1 MQNPWN
7 PAFSWLDVKLGM
19 RMMRKYPGVSLAI
32 VFALAIGI
40 PVSLVPNHLIESA
53 LGQSPPFD
61 EGERV
66 VGVVGIDQDGRA
78 ELRVGDYEILQEG
91 VKSFASLGAVMQT
104 ELNVVSG
111 DGWSDGESAALM
123 TATVFTMA
131 RVQPIMGRALLAA
144 DEVPGAAD
152 VAVVGY
158 SFWRRRLG
166 GADNVVG
173 TTLRIAGVPTT
184 IVGVMP
190 EGFAMP
196 SVQQLWLPLRVRSA
210 DDANGLGPSVR
221 IYGRLADGVSMAQA
235 RAELKAV
242 RLPTSEER
250 RQGVPVEG
258 IGPRP
263 KPVQADAVAF
273 SAVEIPEPQG
283 ALVWILAIAQ
293 VVPVI
298 VLLIA
303 CGNAAILILARTAT
317 RWNEVA
323 VRTVLGASRARI
335 MGQLFVETLLLSLIA
350 TGVGLIAIDIAVAR
364 LASRFPLPF
373 WFDPSITPAFAL
385 KALGLSVLC
394 AVVAGVL
401 PALRA
406 TGGILQSSLQS
417 AGAGGSTL
425 RLGRVAG
432 ALIVIEVGFAIVA
445 LFPGVMAWR
454 LFQPNPDQHT
464 KAADADRYL
473 VASIRVP
480 ASADRYLVG
489 SFRIPSSGRSLATSG
504 LTAPENEALR
514 VRIGSLQEELGRRL
528 MLQPGVRRWTFS
540 DQPPGEERDERFGG
554 VATFV
559 DPGFFAVLDVS
570 PVAGRLFE
578 AGDVSRDAAVEP
590 AAVIVNMKYLERRG
604 MDPQSAIGSRFKLDQ
619 DRDTTPAPWKEI
631 IGVVPNIEPSEDRV
645 FADGT
650 PVVFMAAAPGTLN
663 PMTVTIDL
671 GERPLA
677 FAPKLRSL
685 VADVDPTAFVS
696 EVAALDHLPMPVNV
710 IAIASSIM
718 TGLSLLAMALS
729 ATGLYALMSMTV
741 AQRRREFGIRLAL
754 GGSAREVM
762 VTVARRGLIQIGMGV
777 TWGACVWVALM
788 SSVLKAA
795 PGTEA
800 AKMRGPWPYVL
811 GASVVLVIAV
821 ALAAAL
827 WPTLRYVRM
836 RPVETLRV
844 DG

>member
-1 MQNPWN
+1 MHAPWA

-40 PVSLVPNHLIESA
+40 PVSLLPHHLVDSA

-66 VGVVGIDQDGRA
+66 VGVVGVGQEGRA
-78 ELRVGDYEILQEG
+78 ELRVADYEILRER
-91 VKSFASLGAVMQT
+91 VTSFASLGAAIPT
-104 ELNVVSG
+104 EVNVVSG
-111 DGWSDGESAALM
+111 DGWSEGEAAALM
-123 TATVFTMA
+123 TATMFTLA
-131 RVQPIMGRALLAA
+131 RVQPIMGRALHAA
-144 DEVPGAAD
+144 DEVPGTAD

-166 GADNVVG
+166 GDHDVVG

-210 DDANGLGPSVR
+210 ENANGLGPAVR
-221 IYGRLADGVSMAQA
+221 MYGRLADGVSVAQA
-235 RAELKAV
+235 RAELKTVHLLTA
-242 RLPTSEER
+242 SDS
-250 RQGVPVEG
+250 
-258 IGPRP
+258 RP
-263 KPVQADAVAF
+263 EPVQADVVAF
-273 SAVEIPEPQG
+273 STVEIPEPQG
-283 ALVWILAIAQ
+283 ALAWLLLGVAQ

-317 RWNEVA
+317 RWGEVV

-335 MGQLFVETLLLSLIA
+335 MAQLFVETLLLSLIA
-350 TGVGLIAIDIAVAR
+350 TGIGLIAIDIAVER
-364 LASRFPLPF
+364 LAPRFPLPF
-373 WFDPSITPAFAL
+373 WLDPSITPAFAL

-406 TGGILQSSLQS
+406 TGGMLQPTLQS
-417 AGAGGSTL
+417 AAAGRSTL

-432 ALIVIEVGFAIVA
+432 ALIVIEVGVAIVA
-445 LFPGVMAWR
+445 LFTGVMAWR
-454 LFQPNPDQHT
+454 LFQPNPDEHT
-464 KAADADRYL
+464 RVADANRYL
-473 VASIRVP
+473 VASIR
-480 ASADRYLVG
+480 L
-489 SFRIPSSGRSLATSG
+489 PSSGPGVATDGS
-504 LTAPENEALR
+504 TAEQGREALR
-514 VRIGSLQEELGRRL
+514 VRLESLQEELGRRL
-528 MLQPGVRRWTFS
+528 MVQPGVRRWTFS
-540 DQPPGEERDERFGG
+540 DQPPGEERIERLVRMERDPTNHRGADGG
-554 VATFV
+554 VVTFV

-578 AGDVSRDAAVEP
+578 AGDVSRDPGVEP
-590 AAVIVNMKYLERRG
+590 AAVIVNVKFLERRG
-604 MDPQSAIGSRFKLDQ
+604 MHPQSSIGTRFRFIEGRGSTLS
-619 DRDTTPAPWKEI
+619 PWKEI
-631 IGVVPNIEPSEDRV
+631 VGVVPNIEPSEDRV

-650 PVVFMAAAPGTLN
+650 PVVFMPAAPGRLN

-671 GERPLA
+671 GKNPVA
-677 FAPKLRSL
+677 FAPRLRSL
-685 VADVDPTAFVS
+685 VADADPTAFVS
-696 EVAALDHLPMPVNV
+696 EVAALDRLPSPINV
-710 IAIASSIM
+710 LAIASSIM
-718 TGLSLLAMALS
+718 TGLALLAMVLA

-754 GGSAREVM
+754 GGSARGVM
-762 VTVARRGLIQIGMGV
+762 ATVARRALMQIGMGV
-777 TWGACVWVALM
+777 AWGAGVWVALM
-788 SSVLKAA
+788 SSVLAAA
-795 PGTEA
+795 PGSEA
-800 AKMRGPWPYVL
+800 AKMRAPWPYVL
-811 GASVVLVIAV
+811 AASAAVVIAI

-827 WPTLRYVRM
+827 GPTLRYVRM
-836 RPVETLRV
+836 RPAETLRV

>member
-1 MQNPWN
+1 MTARWWE

-32 VFALAIGI
+32 VFALTIGI
-40 PVSLVPNHLIESA
+40 PLSLLPNHLVESA

-66 VGVVGIDQDGRA
+66 VGVVGVDQDGRA
-78 ELRVGDYEILQEG
+78 ELRVGDYEILRER
-91 VKSFASLGAVMQT
+91 VKSFSSLGAVTQT
-104 ELNVVSG
+104 EVNVVSG

-123 TATVFTMA
+123 TATVFTLA

-210 DDANGLGPSVR
+210 DDANGLGPGVR
-221 IYGRLADGVSMAQA
+221 IYGRLADGVSVAQA

-242 RLPTSEER
+242 RLPTAS
-250 RQGVPVEG
+250 GS
-258 IGPRP
+258 RP
-263 KPVQADAVAF
+263 KPIQADAVAF
-273 SAVEIPEPQG
+273 SAVEIPEPEG
-283 ALVWILAIAQ
+283 ALAWILAIAQ

-323 VRTVLGASRARI
+323 IRTVLGASRARI

-350 TGVGLIAIDIAVAR
+350 TGIGLIAIDIAVAQ

-373 WFDPSITPAFAL
+373 WFDPNITPAFAL

-406 TGGILQSSLQS
+406 TGGILQSSIQS

-464 KAADADRYL
+464 KVAAADRYL

-480 ASADRYLVG
+480 ASADQYLVG
-489 SFRIPSSGRSLATSG
+489 SFRVPPSSR
-504 LTAPENEALR
+504 LTVRENEALR
-514 VRIGSLQEELGRRL
+514 VRIREPAGGARPPPDAAARRAPMDVLRSTSGRGAGRTVSGAWRRSSIRDSLPCSTCRLWQDACLTQETSRAT
-528 MLQPGVRRWTFS
+528 RRW
-540 DQPPGEERDERFGG
+540 
-554 VATFV
+554 
-559 DPGFFAVLDVS
+559 
-570 PVAGRLFE
+570 
-578 AGDVSRDAAVEP
+578 
-590 AAVIVNMKYLERRG
+590 
-604 MDPQSAIGSRFKLDQ
+604 
-619 DRDTTPAPWKEI
+619 
-631 IGVVPNIEPSEDRV
+631 
-645 FADGT
+645 
-650 PVVFMAAAPGTLN
+650 
-663 PMTVTIDL
+663 
-671 GERPLA
+671 
-677 FAPKLRSL
+677 SL
-685 VADVDPTAFVS
+685 P
-696 EVAALDHLPMPVNV
+696 
-710 IAIASSIM
+710 
-718 TGLSLLAMALS
+718 
-729 ATGLYALMSMTV
+729 
-741 AQRRREFGIRLAL
+741 R
-754 GGSAREVM
+754 
-762 VTVARRGLIQIGMGV
+762 
-777 TWGACVWVALM
+777 
-788 SSVLKAA
+788 
-795 PGTEA
+795 
-800 AKMRGPWPYVL
+800 
-811 GASVVLVIAV
+811 
-821 ALAAAL
+821 
-827 WPTLRYVRM
+827 
-836 RPVETLRV
+836 
-844 DG
+844 

>member
-1 MQNPWN
+1 MTARWWK

-32 VFALAIGI
+32 VFALTIGI
-40 PVSLVPNHLIESA
+40 PVSLLPNHLVERA

-66 VGVVGIDQDGRA
+66 VGVVGVGQDGRA
-78 ELRVGDYEILQEG
+78 ELRVGDYEILRDRVQ
-91 VKSFASLGAVMQT
+91 SFVSLGAVIQQ
-104 ELNVVSG
+104 EVNVVSA

-123 TATVFTMA
+123 TATVFTLA

-158 SFWRRRLG
+158 SFWQRRLG

-196 SVQQLWLPLRVRSA
+196 SVQQLWLPLRVRSV
-210 DDANGLGPSVR
+210 DDANGLGPGVR

-242 RLPTSEER
+242 RLPNGKER

-258 IGPRP
+258 SGARP
-263 KPVQADAVAF
+263 NAIQADAVAF
-273 SAVEIPEPQG
+273 SAVEIPEPEG
-283 ALVWILAIAQ
+283 ALAWILAIAP

-317 RWNEVA
+317 RWNEVT

-350 TGVGLIAIDIAVAR
+350 TGIGLIAIDIAVAR
-364 LASRFPLPF
+364 LAPRFSLPF
-373 WFDPSITPAFAL
+373 WFDPNITPAFAL

-406 TGGILQSSLQS
+406 TGARLQPTLTS
-417 AGAGGSTL
+417 AGVGGSTL

-432 ALIVIEVGFAIVA
+432 ALIVIEVGFGIVA

-464 KAADADRYL
+464 KVAAADRYL

-480 ASADRYLVG
+480 ASADQYIVG
-489 SFRIPSSGRSLATSG
+489 SFRVPPSSR
-504 LTAPENEALR
+504 LTVRENEALR
-514 VRIGSLQEELGRRL
+514 VRIRSLQEELGRRL

-540 DQPPGEERDERFGG
+540 DQPPGEERDERTGG

-570 PVAGRLFE
+570 PVAGRLFD
-578 AGDVSRDAAVEP
+578 AGDVSRDPTVEP
-590 AAVIVNMKYLERRG
+590 AAVIVNMKHLERRG

-619 DRDTTPAPWKEI
+619 DRGSTPAPWKEI
-631 IGVVPNIEPSEDRV
+631 VGVVPNIEPSADRV

-677 FAPKLRSL
+677 FATKLRSL

-729 ATGLYALMSMTV
+729 ATGLYALMSMTL

-754 GGSAREVM
+754 GGSARGVM
-762 VTVARRGLIQIGMGV
+762 VTVARRALVQIGIGV
-777 TWGACVWVALM
+777 TWGAVVWVALM

>member
-1 MQNPWN
+1 MTARRWK

-32 VFALAIGI
+32 VFALTIGI
-40 PVSLVPNHLIESA
+40 PVSLLPNHLAQSA
-53 LGQSPPFD
+53 LGHSPAFD

-66 VGVVGIDQDGRA
+66 LGVVGVGQDGRA
-78 ELRVGDYEILQEG
+78 ALGLGEYEILRQR
-91 VKSFASLGAVMQT
+91 VKTFESLGAVILT
-104 ELNVVSG
+104 EVNVVSA
-111 DGWSDGESAALM
+111 DGWSEGEAAALM
-123 TATVFTMA
+123 TPTIFTLA

-158 SFWRRRLG
+158 SFWHRRLG
-166 GADNVVG
+166 GAENVVG
-173 TTLRIAGVPTT
+173 STIRIGGVPTT

-196 SVQQLWLPLRVRSA
+196 SVQQLWLPLRLRSIGEA
-210 DDANGLGPSVR
+210 SGPGPGVW

-235 RAELKAV
+235 RAELKTV
-242 RLPTSEER
+242 RFPRASG
-250 RQGVPVEG
+250 QPP
-258 IGPRP
+258 GPI
-263 KPVQADAVAF
+263 QADAVAF
-273 SAVEIPEPQG
+273 SSVEIPEPQG
-283 ALVWILAIAQ
+283 ALAWILAVAQ

-317 RWNEVA
+317 RWNEVT

-335 MGQLFVETLLLSLIA
+335 MGQLFIETLLLSLIA
-350 TGVGLIAIDIAVAR
+350 TGIGLIAIDIAVAR
-364 LASRFPLPF
+364 LATRFPLPF
-373 WFDPSITPAFAL
+373 WFDPNITPAFVL
-385 KALGLSVLC
+385 KALGVSVLC

-406 TGGILQSSLQS
+406 TGVTLQPTNP

-432 ALIVIEVGFAIVA
+432 ALIVIEVGLAIVA

-454 LFQPNPDQHT
+454 LFQPNPDRHT
-464 KAADADRYL
+464 KVAGADRYL
-473 VASIRVP
+473 VASIRIP
-480 ASADRYLVG
+480 SSTDRYLVG
-489 SFRIPSSGRSLATSG
+489 SIRVPSSEPGKD
-504 LTAPENEALR
+504 ALR
-514 VRIGSLQEELGRRL
+514 VRMRSLQEELGRRL
-528 MLQPGVRRWTFS
+528 MPQPGVRGWTFS
-540 DQPPGEERDERFGG
+540 DQPPGEERDERYGG

-559 DPGFFAVLDVS
+559 DPGFFAVLGVS

-578 AGDVSRDAAVEP
+578 AGDVSLDPAAEP
-590 AAVIVNMKYLERRG
+590 AAVIVNMKWLERRG
-604 MDPQSAIGSRFKLDQ
+604 MDPQSAIGSRFRLDQ
-619 DRDTTPAPWKEI
+619 DRDGMPAPWKQI
-631 IGVVPNIEPSEDRV
+631 VGVVPNIEPSADRV

-650 PVVFMAAAPGTLN
+650 PVVFMAAAPGTMN

-677 FAPKLRSL
+677 FASKLRAL
-685 VADVDPTAFVS
+685 VADVDPAAFVS
-696 EVAALDHLPMPVNV
+696 EVAALDRLPMPVNV
-710 IAIASSIM
+710 IGIASGVM
-718 TGLSLLAMALS
+718 TGFSLLAMALS
-729 ATGLYALMSMTV
+729 ATGLYALMSMTM

-754 GGSAREVM
+754 GGSARGVI
-762 VTVARRGLIQIGMGV
+762 VTVARRALTQIGMGV
-777 TWGACVWVALM
+777 TWGAGVWVALM
-788 SSVLKAA
+788 SSVLSAA

-800 AKMRGPWPYVL
+800 AKMRGPWPFVL
-811 GASVVLVIAV
+811 AASAMVVIAF

-827 WPTLRYVRM
+827 WPTLRYARM

-844 DG
+844 DE

>member
-1 MQNPWN
+1 MTARRWK

-32 VFALAIGI
+32 VFALTIGI
-40 PVSLVPNHLIESA
+40 PVSLLPNHLVQRA
-53 LGQSPPFD
+53 LGQPPPFD

-66 VGVVGIDQDGRA
+66 VGVVGVGQDGRA
-78 ELRVGDYEILQEG
+78 ELRVGDYEILRQR
-91 VKSFASLGAVMQT
+91 VKTFASLGAVT
-104 ELNVVSG
+104 VTDVNVVSG
-111 DGWSDGESAALM
+111 DGWSDGEAAALM
-123 TATVFTMA
+123 TATIFTLA

-210 DDANGLGPSVR
+210 DDANGLGPGVR
-221 IYGRLADGVSMAQA
+221 IYGRLADGVSVAQA
-235 RAELKAV
+235 RTELKAV
-242 RLPTSEER
+242 RLPTSKER
-250 RQGVPVEG
+250 REGVPVDASG
-258 IGPRP
+258 ARP
-263 KPVQADAVAF
+263 SAIQADVVAF

-283 ALVWILAIAQ
+283 ALAWVLAIAQ
-293 VVPVI
+293 LVPVI

-303 CGNAAILILARTAT
+303 CGNAAILILARTAI
-317 RWNEVA
+317 RSGEVA

-335 MGQLFVETLLLSLIA
+335 MGQLFVETFLLSLIA
-350 TGVGLIAIDIAVAR
+350 TGVGLITIAIAVAR

-373 WFDPSITPAFAL
+373 WFDPHITPAFGL

-401 PALRA
+401 PALRVTGA
-406 TGGILQSSLQS
+406 TVQPTLQSTA
-417 AGAGGSTL
+417 AGRSSL

-432 ALIVIEVGFAIVA
+432 ALIVIEVGFAVVA
-445 LFPGVMAWR
+445 LFVGVMAWR
-454 LFQPNPDQHT
+454 LFQPNSDQHT

-473 VASIRVP
+473 VASIRFP
-480 ASADRYLVG
+480 SSADQYLVG
-489 SFRIPSSGRSLATSG
+489 SIRVPSSEPG
-504 LTAPENEALR
+504 NEALR
-514 VRIGSLQEELGRRL
+514 VRIASLQEELGRRL
-528 MLQPGVRRWTFS
+528 MLQPGVRGSTFS
-540 DQPPGEERDERFGG
+540 DQPPGEERSEHIGG

-570 PVAGRLFE
+570 PLAGRLFD
-578 AGDVSRDAAVEP
+578 AGDVSRDPAAEP
-590 AAVIVNMKYLERRG
+590 AAVIVNMKWLERRG

-619 DRDTTPAPWKEI
+619 DRDGTPAPWKEI
-631 IGVVPNIEPSEDRV
+631 VGVVPNIEPSADRV

-663 PMTVTIDL
+663 PMTVTVDL
-671 GERPLA
+671 GKNPLA
-677 FAPKLRSL
+677 FAPKLRAL

-710 IAIASSIM
+710 IGIASSVM

-754 GGSAREVM
+754 GGSARGVM
-762 VTVARRGLIQIGMGV
+762 VTVARRALVQIGMGV
-777 TWGACVWVALM
+777 TWGAVVWVALM

-800 AKMRGPWPYVL
+800 ATMRGPWPYVL
-811 GASVVLVIAV
+811 GASVVVVIAV
-821 ALAAAL
+821 ALTAAL

>member
-1 MQNPWN
+1 MTARRWTA
-7 PAFSWLDVKLGM
+7 AFSWLDVKLGM

-32 VFALAIGI
+32 VFALTIGI
-40 PVSLVPNHLIESA
+40 PLSLLPNHLVASA

-66 VGVVGIDQDGRA
+66 VGIVGVGQDGRA
-78 ELRVGDYEILQEG
+78 ELRVGDYEILREQ
-91 VKSFASLGAVMQT
+91 VKSFASLGAVIQT
-104 ELNVVSG
+104 EVNVVSG

-123 TATVFTMA
+123 TATVFTLA

-144 DEVPGAAD
+144 DEVHGAAD

-158 SFWRRRLG
+158 GFWHRRLG
-166 GADNVVG
+166 GALNVVG

-196 SVQQLWLPLRVRSA
+196 SVQQLWLPLRERSI
-210 DDANGLGPSVR
+210 DDANGLGPGVR

-242 RLPTSEER
+242 GLPTAVRLPTVS
-250 RQGVPVEG
+250 GA
-258 IGPRP
+258 RP
-263 KPVQADAVAF
+263 NAIQADAVAF
-273 SAVEIPEPQG
+273 SAVEIPEPEG
-283 ALVWILAIAQ
+283 ALAWILAIAQ

-323 VRTVLGASRARI
+323 IRTVLGASRARI
-335 MGQLFVETLLLSLIA
+335 MGQLFVETLLLSLVA
-350 TGVGLIAIDIAVAR
+350 TGIGLIATDIAVAR
-364 LASRFPLPF
+364 LSTRFSLPF
-373 WFDPSITPAFAL
+373 WFDPNITPAFAL

-406 TGGILQSSLQS
+406 TGATLQPTIQS

-432 ALIVIEVGFAIVA
+432 VLIVIEVGFAIVA
-445 LFPGVMAWR
+445 LFPAVMAWR

-464 KAADADRYL
+464 KVAAADRYL

-480 ASADRYLVG
+480 ASADQYLVG
-489 SFRIPSSGRSLATSG
+489 SFRVPPSSR
-504 LTAPENEALR
+504 LTVRENEALR
-514 VRIGSLQEELGRRL
+514 VRIRSLQEELGRRL

-540 DQPPGEERDERFGG
+540 DQPPGEERDERIGG

-570 PVAGRLFE
+570 PVAGRLFD
-578 AGDVSRDAAVEP
+578 AGDVSRDPAVEP
-590 AAVIVNMKYLERRG
+590 AAVIVNMKHLERRG

-619 DRDTTPAPWKEI
+619 DRDGTPAPWKEI
-631 IGVVPNIEPSEDRV
+631 VGVVPNIEPSADRV

-671 GERPLA
+671 GEKPLA
-677 FAPKLRSL
+677 FATKLRSL

-696 EVAALDHLPMPVNV
+696 EVAALDHLPSMVNV
-710 IAIASSIM
+710 IGIASSIM

-729 ATGLYALMSMTV
+729 ATGLYALMSMTM

-754 GGSAREVM
+754 GGSARGVM
-762 VTVARRGLIQIGMGV
+762 VTVARRALVQIGIGV
-777 TWGACVWVALM
+777 TWGAVVWVALM

-811 GASVVLVIAV
+811 GASVVVVIAV

-827 WPTLRYVRM
+827 WPTLRYIRM

>member
-1 MQNPWN
+1 MTAGRWE

-32 VFALAIGI
+32 VFALTIGI
-40 PVSLVPNHLIESA
+40 PVSLLPNHLVERA
-53 LGQSPPFD
+53 LGQPPPFD

-66 VGVVGIDQDGRA
+66 VGVVGVGQDGRTD
-78 ELRVGDYEILQEG
+78 LRVGDYEILRQR
-91 VKSFASLGAVMQT
+91 VKTFASLGAVT
-104 ELNVVSG
+104 VTDVNVVSG
-111 DGWSDGESAALM
+111 DGWSDGEAAALM
-123 TATVFTMA
+123 TATIFTLS
-131 RVQPIMGRALLAA
+131 RVQPIMGRTLLAA

-166 GADNVVG
+166 GSDNVVG

-210 DDANGLGPSVR
+210 DDANGPGPGVR
-221 IYGRLADGVSMAQA
+221 IYGRLADGVSVAQA
-235 RAELKAV
+235 RAELKAIS
-242 RLPTSEER
+242 LPTSKER
-250 RQGVPVEG
+250 RQGVPVDASG
-258 IGPRP
+258 ARP
-263 KPVQADAVAF
+263 NPIEADAVAF
-273 SAVEIPEPQG
+273 SAVEIPEPEG
-283 ALVWILAIAQ
+283 ALAWLLAIAQ
-293 VVPVI
+293 LVPVI

-303 CGNAAILILARTAT
+303 CGNAAILILARTAI
-317 RWNEVA
+317 RSGEVA

-335 MGQLFVETLLLSLIA
+335 MGQLFVETFLLSLIA
-350 TGVGLIAIDIAVAR
+350 TGVGLIVIAIAVAR
-364 LASRFPLPF
+364 LATRVPLPF
-373 WFDPSITPAFAL
+373 WFDPNITPAFAL
-385 KALGLSVLC
+385 KALGVSVLC
-394 AVVAGVL
+394 AIVAGVL
-401 PALRA
+401 PALRV
-406 TGGILQSSLQS
+406 TGDTVQPTLQS
-417 AGAGGSTL
+417 AAAGRSSI

-432 ALIVIEVGFAIVA
+432 ALIVIEVGLAVVA
-445 LFPGVMAWR
+445 LFVGVMAWR
-454 LFQPNPDQHT
+454 LFQPNPDQNT
-464 KAADADRYL
+464 KPADADRYL

-480 ASADRYLVG
+480 
-489 SFRIPSSGRSLATSG
+489 SSEPGNRHKAM
-504 LTAPENEALR
+504 R
-514 VRIGSLQEELGRRL
+514 VRIASLQEELGRRL
-528 MLQPGVRRWTFS
+528 MLQPGVRGWTFS
-540 DQPPGEERDERFGG
+540 DQPPGEEKDERIGG

-559 DPGFFAVLDVS
+559 DPGFFAVLNVS
-570 PVAGRLFE
+570 PVAGRLFD
-578 AGDVSRDAAVEP
+578 AGDVSRDPAVEP
-590 AAVIVNMKYLERRG
+590 AAVIVNMKWLERRG

-619 DRDTTPAPWKEI
+619 DRDGTPAPWKEI
-631 IGVVPNIEPSEDRV
+631 VGVVPNIEPSADRV

-650 PVVFMAAAPGTLN
+650 PVVFMAAARGSLN
-663 PMTVTIDL
+663 PMAMTVDL
-671 GERPLA
+671 GKDPLA
-677 FAPKLRSL
+677 FAPKLRAL

-710 IAIASSIM
+710 IGIASSIM

-754 GGSAREVM
+754 GGSARGVM
-762 VTVARRGLIQIGMGV
+762 VTVARRALMQIGIGV
-777 TWGACVWVALM
+777 TWGAVVWVVLM

-811 GASVVLVIAV
+811 GASVVIVIAV